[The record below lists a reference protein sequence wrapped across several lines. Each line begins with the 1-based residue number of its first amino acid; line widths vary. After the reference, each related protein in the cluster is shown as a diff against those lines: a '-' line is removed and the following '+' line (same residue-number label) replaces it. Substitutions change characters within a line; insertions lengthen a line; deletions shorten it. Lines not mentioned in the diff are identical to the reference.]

1 MAIKQPKKPLTPNE
15 RAMTDRATRA
25 RKSYPR
31 FDRHGGYMEACA
43 ALAEE
48 TGCDV
53 VSAYSEWRDRV
64 EARLYTGMVDVDDA
78 ESAAM
83 NDVRERYRNAS

>member
-1 MAIKQPKKPLTPNE
+1 MARHISHI
-15 RAMTDRATRA
+15 

-53 VSAYSEWRDRV
+53 VSAYDEWRDRV

-78 ESAAM
+78 EAAAM
-83 NDVRERYRNAS
+83 DDVRERFRRAS

>member
-1 MAIKQPKKPLTPNE
+1 
-15 RAMTDRATRA
+15 MTARI

-53 VSAYSEWRDRV
+53 ESCYAEWIERA
-64 EARLYTGMVDVDDA
+64 EARLYTA
-78 ESAAM
+78 EAEIEDCERLALE
-83 NDVRERYRNAS
+83 DVRTAYRRAS